1 MTAVTELNPHIYRT
15 AAETNVM
22 ETWKKNGF
30 VPPSEIEEYRLRW
43 LEFRSLHL
51 RNQPLDETTPRLD
64 ETTPPLDETTPRA
77 GSEAI
82 SPLDGNPQC

>member
-1 MTAVTELNPHIYRT
+1 MTAVTELNPHIYKT

-22 ETWKKNGF
+22 ETWRKYGF

-51 RNQPLDETTPRLD
+51 RVEDEVVTHP
-64 ETTPPLDETTPRA
+64 
-77 GSEAI
+77 
-82 SPLDGNPQC
+82 DGNTQC